1 MLVDPNAVIAS
12 NTSAIPIMK
21 LAMATDRPSQVIG
34 MHFFNPVPV
43 MGLVEVISSLLTAEE
58 TAAKCRAFATDR
70 LGKRVVD
77 SGDRAGF
84 VVNALLIPYIL
95 SAVRMLESGFASTE
109 DIDAGMGAR
118 LQPPDGPARAVRPHR
133 ARHHHGRGR
142 GRCTRNSASSSMHR
156 HRCSVACATPGC
168 SAASPAGASTP
179 TAASGSPGVSAG
191 TDNAEVPAGIN
202 AVSVSE
208 WFSQNVAH
216 AAAPLRFEL
225 IAGGRSNLTYR
236 VHCADGDSVVLRRP
250 PLGHVL
256 ATAHDMGREHKIIT
270 GVGLTE
276 VPVPR
281 TIALCDDPDVNDA
294 PFYVMSYEEGEVLH
308 SADRVRAGGLMPSAC
323 RSAAEWPMCWPNC
336 TPSSLT
342 MSAWVTSAVART
354 TSGRQLRRW
363 IRQWE
368 QSKTRELPIMDEV
381 AAELAA
387 RKPDQIGVFDRSR
400 RLPAREHAVRCPSK

>member
-1 MLVDPNAVIAS
+1 M
-12 NTSAIPIMK
+12 
-21 LAMATDRPSQVIG
+21 
-34 MHFFNPVPV
+34 
-43 MGLVEVISSLLTAEE
+43 
-58 TAAKCRAFATDR
+58 
-70 LGKRVVD
+70 
-77 SGDRAGF
+77 
-84 VVNALLIPYIL
+84 
-95 SAVRMLESGFASTE
+95 
-109 DIDAGMGAR
+109 
-118 LQPPDGPARAVRPHR
+118 
-133 ARHHHGRGR
+133 
-142 GRCTRNSASSSMHR
+142 
-156 HRCSVACATPGC
+156 
-168 SAASPAGASTP
+168 
-179 TAASGSPGVSAG
+179 SAG

-208 WFSQNVAH
+208 WFAQNVAH

-308 SADRVRAGGLMPSAC
+308 SADESALVPDAERMPLSRRVADVLAELHAIEPDDVGLGDLG
-323 RSAAEWPMCWPNC
+323 RREDY
-336 TPSSLT
+336 L
-342 MSAWVTSAVART
+342 
-354 TSGRQLRRW
+354 GRQLRRW

-387 RKPDQIGVFDRSR
+387 RKPDQIGSSIVHGDYRLGNMLSGARPNEHWDIVAVLDWELCTLGDPLADVGYLMNNWVSPDELSAGTSAPTQAGGFASRTQMLDWYSDASGRDVSDVEYYRAFSYWRLAAISEGVLNRYLHGAMADAEETDTSVFRDQVDFLSASAAE
-400 RLPAREHAVRCPSK
+400 RLAIR